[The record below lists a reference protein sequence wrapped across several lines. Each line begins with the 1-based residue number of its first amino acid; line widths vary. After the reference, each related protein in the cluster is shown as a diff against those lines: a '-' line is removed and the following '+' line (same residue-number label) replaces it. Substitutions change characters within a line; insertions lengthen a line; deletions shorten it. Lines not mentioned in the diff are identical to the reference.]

1 MKTEECE
8 IATCMNQ
15 PDKEK
20 EMRSTLISAS
30 HREFLQ
36 SPFLVALRY
45 FYIRALLFCNV
56 ICFSFDSDCVKI

>member
-1 MKTEECE
+1 MKNVRLLL
-8 IATCMNQ
+8 ACMNQ

-20 EMRSTLISAS
+20 ETRSMLISAS
-30 HREFLQ
+30 RREFLQ
-36 SPFLVALRY
+36 SPFLVARRY